1 MTRRERARAA
11 VLALAVGL
19 VAAAACGGKVVFVED
34 EGAGGSG
41 TTSTSKATGAT
52 TKATTSSAPSTM
64 TTPFV
69 CENLSF
75 GECVT
80 APGCAPIFDDAC
92 CPQCSP
98 GMCADCVNWEFIG
111 CLDRDAACNGNFDCG
126 FAGQYVCQ
134 GSVPNCNWFCEGT
147 MGCEPA
153 ICGSSPCP
161 GCQAI
166 IANVCDAVCDVPA
179 PPCPPGF
186 VAASDGVCW
195 TGMCIDQVICGL

>member
-1 MTRRERARAA
+1 
-11 VLALAVGL
+11 VLALAVGV
-19 VAAAACGGKVVFVED
+19 VAAGACGGKVVFVED
-34 EGAGGSG
+34 DGAGGSG
-41 TTSTSKATGAT
+41 TTGTSKATGGT
-52 TKATTSSAPSTM
+52 TKGTTASAPSTM

-92 CPQCSP
+92 CPVCSP
-98 GMCADCVNWEFIG
+98 GTCGDCVNWEFIG
-111 CLDRDAACNGNFDCG
+111 CMDRGVACKGEFDCG
-126 FAGQYVCQ
+126 FVGEYICQ
-134 GSVPNCNWFCEGT
+134 GVTPNCNGFCEGT

-153 ICGSSPCP
+153 ICASSPCP

-166 IANVCDAVCDVPA
+166 VPNVCTAVCDVPP

-195 TGMCIDQVICGL
+195 TGMCIDQFICGGPIK